1 MLVYCLLLWPIAL
14 KKYSISTSIILFCL
28 GSRTNQL
35 LFTYLC
41 ISAYIFGWFIIP
53 WIVFENVETVLVVS
67 SGISGQNKTKKGS
80 PDCPFEQNAFLELN
94 TNHHLVNG
102 QHDIESQI
110 NMEPKC
116 LQNDDAKQ
124 TKLDLIKIVQPC
136 WTVQVD
142 LVSYVPYCPWII
154 VGHLQNQ
161 LAFYD
166 NDSSDDDD
174 DGCHLPH
181 CSGKSCRPHALAS
194 LALSLTYCTG
204 EPPIQA
210 RLLYRLWLVPY
221 TGQARFRSSL
231 WLAPTTQKTPAC
243 HK

>member
-1 MLVYCLLLWPIAL
+1 MHIYLVDLSYLELSLKRWSQCLL
-14 KKYSISTSIILFCL
+14 
-28 GSRTNQL
+28 
-35 LFTYLC
+35 
-41 ISAYIFGWFIIP
+41 
-53 WIVFENVETVLVVS
+53 
-67 SGISGQNKTKKGS
+67 
-80 PDCPFEQNAFLELN
+80 CPLAFLVRIRQRKEAL
-94 TNHHLVNG
+94 TIHLSEMHFWNCILTTILSIVNRTFKVK
-102 QHDIESQI
+102 SL
-110 NMEPKC
+110 EPKW

-231 WLAPTTQKTPAC
+231 WLAPATQKTPAC